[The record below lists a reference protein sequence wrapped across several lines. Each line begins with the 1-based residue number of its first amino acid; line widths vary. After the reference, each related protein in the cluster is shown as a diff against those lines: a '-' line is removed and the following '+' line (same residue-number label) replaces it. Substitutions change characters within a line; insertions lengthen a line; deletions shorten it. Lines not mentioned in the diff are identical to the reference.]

1 MSVIQRIREKAAWFV
16 FGAIALSLLAFIL
29 QDALTRKGGGMFRNT
44 STVGKINGVSID
56 KTDFDNK
63 LSFYEQANG
72 SQRTQLI
79 GSVWEYIVDQTV
91 MQQEYNKLGLRYTSK
106 EQSDEWFSDNPPPVL
121 QQIFG
126 DKTTGAYNVEQAR
139 QFFSQMKKT
148 PNDPRLSQITP
159 YLEQAIQQS
168 LRQKYQSMITGAVY
182 VPKWLA
188 EKTNADNNSI
198 ARISYVTVPYTTVS
212 DSTVKVTDDEIEAYV
227 KKHAKRFEQKEET
240 RQISYVSFDASP
252 SKDDTL
258 AVLSQLEQLKPQFAA
273 ATDEKSFLAKNGT
286 ETPFYNGYINKNEIK
301 QKVNDSSLFKL
312 SPGEVYGPY
321 IDANNYVLA
330 KMIDVKQLP
339 DSVKVRHILVST
351 HQQQEQGGA
360 LMRIR
365 DDSAAR
371 KRLDSAVALI
381 NSGSNFDSVCTK
393 YSDDPGSKDKGGVYD
408 YFTSGRMVEE
418 FNDFAFIGKTGD
430 KKVVQT
436 SYGFHYIEILGQ
448 KGSSPAYKI
457 AYLSKPITASQETI
471 NAANAAA
478 TQFSAN
484 NREIK
489 QFEIGAAK
497 LNKAALVAA
506 DIKENDFSVGAI
518 GENRQF
524 VRWIY
529 DNKVGDVSE
538 PFEVNGNYVVA
549 IITAI
554 NKPGLMNAHAARQ
567 TVEPIV
573 RNEKKANQIINAKI
587 KGNTL
592 DAIAKSAGASVQRAD
607 TISFQAFVIPNVGN
621 EIKIIGA
628 AFNKQLQNKVSTSI
642 AGSTGVF
649 VIRGEGVY
657 ATSSLSSNPTMLR
670 QTLETQMKSQVGYAS
685 LNALRQAAN
694 VKDYRSTF
702 Y

>member
-148 PNDPRLSQITP
+148 PNDPRVSQITP

-339 DSVKVRHILVST
+339 DSVIVRHILVST

-381 NSGSNFDSVCTK
+381 NSGSNFDSVCAK

-478 TQFSAN
+478 TQFSAK
-484 NREIK
+484 NRE
-489 QFEIGAAK
+489 
-497 LNKAALVAA
+497 
-506 DIKENDFSVGAI
+506 S
-518 GENRQF
+518 

-573 RNEKKANQIINAKI
+573 RNDKKANQIINAKI

-642 AGSTGVF
+642 ASSTGVF